1 MKEFSGIV
9 NIYRALAQ
17 WNYGLFALGNQAS
30 LIGRWVQRVAIGWYT
45 WELTGSSAWLGA
57 MAFADM
63 FPTIVCAPIAGV
75 IADRW
80 DKIKLIKLVQLFSCF
95 QALALFALMVT
106 GHLTVEI
113 LFLLALLLGVFT
125 GLGQPVRVAVIP
137 DLVKEGSLAA
147 AISINA
153 LAFHV
158 GRFAGPAIAGL
169 IIKTGGIAYAFAI
182 NAGCFLLFLAA
193 LMMIRPHAASGM
205 DTRKDHNFLGKMAD
219 GFRYVRGHAGIRP
232 LFILIIAL
240 AIGARPFVDLFPAF
254 ADVVF
259 KSGVEGLAILMSS
272 VGIGAVLGG
281 FYIAGRSEITG
292 LVRLILIAVSIS
304 AVSLLT
310 FASVDQIWIA
320 AVIVA
325 VFGMS
330 ETMIGV
336 STQTLILSTIS
347 PDMRGR
353 VISIYVVVFRALPAF
368 GALVMG
374 AAAEFVGLR
383 WPVLA
388 GGIIVIVMLSWAL
401 TRYNSI
407 RTALESTTP
416 GVPAKNG

>member
-1 MKEFSGIV
+1 
-9 NIYRALAQ
+9 
-17 WNYGLFALGNQAS
+17 
-30 LIGRWVQRVAIGWYT
+30 
-45 WELTGSSAWLGA
+45 
-57 MAFADM
+57 M

-80 DKIKLIKLVQLFSCF
+80 DKIKLIKLVQLFSCL
-95 QALALFALMVT
+95 QAIALFVLMIT
-106 GHLTVEI
+106 ENLTVEL

-137 DLVKEGSLAA
+137 DLVKEDSLAA

-205 DTRKDHNFLGKMAD
+205 DTRKDRNFLGKMAD
-219 GFRYVRGHAGIRP
+219 GFTYVRGHAGIRP

-304 AVSLLT
+304 AASLLA
-310 FASVDQIWIA
+310 FASVDHIWIA
-320 AVIVA
+320 AAIVA

-347 PDMRGR
+347 PEMRGR

-388 GGIIVIVMLSWAL
+388 GGVIVIVMLSWAL
-401 TRYNSI
+401 TRYNAI
-407 RTALESTTP
+407 RAALESTTP
-416 GVPAKNG
+416 GAPAKNG

>member
-17 WNYGLFALGNQAS
+17 WDYGLFALGNQAS

-63 FPTIVCAPIAGV
+63 FPTIVFAPIAGV
-75 IADRW
+75 LADRL
-80 DKIKLIKLVQLFSCF
+80 DKIKLIKLVQLLSCF
-95 QALALFALMVT
+95 QSIALFTLMIT
-106 GHLTVEI
+106 GNLTVEL
-113 LFLLALLLGVFT
+113 LFLLALLLGTFT
-125 GLGQPVRVAVIP
+125 GVGQPVRVAIIP
-137 DLVKEGSLAA
+137 DLLKNETYMPA

-169 IIKTGGIAYAFAI
+169 IIKAGGIAYAFAI
-182 NAGCFLLFLAA
+182 NAGCFLLFLAV
-193 LMMIRPHAASGM
+193 LMMIRAHTSSGM
-205 DTRKDHNFLGKMAD
+205 DANKSRNFFGNLID
-219 GFRYVRGHAGIRP
+219 GFKYVRGHAGILP

-254 ADVVF
+254 ADVIF
-259 KSGVEGLAILMSS
+259 KAGVEGLAILMSS

-281 FYIAGRSEITG
+281 FYIAGRSEVTG
-292 LVRLILIAVSIS
+292 LVRLILIAVSVS
-304 AVSLLT
+304 AVTLLS
-310 FASVDQIWIA
+310 FASVDSIWIA
-320 AVIVA
+320 AAIVA
-325 VFGMS
+325 VFGAS

-336 STQTLILSTIS
+336 STQTLILRTIS

-353 VISIYVVVFRALPAF
+353 VISIYVMVFRALPAF

-374 AAAEFVGLR
+374 AAAELVGLR
-383 WPVLA
+383 WPVVA
-388 GGIIVIVMLSWAL
+388 GGIAVLLMLSWAL
-401 TRYNSI
+401 TRYTVI
-407 RTALESTTP
+407 RAALE
-416 GVPAKNG
+416 VPPPVPQNNG